1 MDYHFERG
9 KFTEAELE
17 QAIIELF
24 LRQGYSHVCGENIHR
39 RYENI
44 LLLDDL
50 RSFLTARYAA
60 ESLSDVEIQ
69 KIINKLNLINATPLY
84 TGNREA
90 FWLVNEGFDLARDD
104 PTKVALHVDYIDF
117 DHPENNIFKV
127 VNQYLVQGDHPRK
140 PDLLVFINGIPVA
153 ICEFKSAIEEGTTIY
168 DAWEQITVRYCRDVP
183 QLMKY
188 CFLSVISDGANTR
201 MGSIFTPYQYYYA
214 WNKANDTDKVSN
226 GISSLFTM
234 IEGAFVRERVLS
246 VLRDFIFYPD
256 DSTESEVIVCRYPQF
271 FGARKMLES
280 IRNHL
285 RPAGDGKGGTYFG
298 ATGCGKTYTMLF
310 LSRLITQRD
319 NETFHNPTV
328 IILTDRED
336 LDTQTSELFVTAKK
350 YLHENDVRS
359 IESRDD
365 LEKTLRDRP
374 SGGVYIT
381 TIQKFCEKTGLLSR
395 RSNIICISDEAHRT
409 QTSTGA
415 KLKKTDK
422 GVFTSYGFGHYLR
435 TSFPNAT
442 YCGFTGTPI
451 DETIAV
457 FGNVVDS
464 YTMKESSDDG
474 ITVRIAYEPRLARV
488 IVSDKQARE
497 IEEYYE
503 KCAERGSTEEQIE
516 ESKRAMSRMTAI
528 LGHPERL
535 HKLAVDIVEHYEALC
550 AEKPQVVQKAMIVCA
565 DRPLAFRVLK
575 EIILVRPDWGIAR
588 KAEDDESLSEEQLDK
603 LLPLPKINL
612 VATRGQNDAK
622 ELCGYP
628 F

>member
-374 SGGVYIT
+374 SGGV
-381 TIQKFCEKTGLLSR
+381 
-395 RSNIICISDEAHRT
+395 
-409 QTSTGA
+409 
-415 KLKKTDK
+415 
-422 GVFTSYGFGHYLR
+422 
-435 TSFPNAT
+435 
-442 YCGFTGTPI
+442 
-451 DETIAV
+451 
-457 FGNVVDS
+457 
-464 YTMKESSDDG
+464 
-474 ITVRIAYEPRLARV
+474 
-488 IVSDKQARE
+488 
-497 IEEYYE
+497 
-503 KCAERGSTEEQIE
+503 
-516 ESKRAMSRMTAI
+516 
-528 LGHPERL
+528 
-535 HKLAVDIVEHYEALC
+535 
-550 AEKPQVVQKAMIVCA
+550 
-565 DRPLAFRVLK
+565 
-575 EIILVRPDWGIAR
+575 
-588 KAEDDESLSEEQLDK
+588 
-603 LLPLPKINL
+603 
-612 VATRGQNDAK
+612 
-622 ELCGYP
+622 
-628 F
+628 